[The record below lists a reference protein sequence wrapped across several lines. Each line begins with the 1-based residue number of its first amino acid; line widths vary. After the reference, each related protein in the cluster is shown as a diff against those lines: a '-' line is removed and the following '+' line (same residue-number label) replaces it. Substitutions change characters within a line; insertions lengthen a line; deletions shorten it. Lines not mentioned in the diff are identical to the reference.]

1 MTQKKIVPWLM
12 AASILLSATSM
23 VAFNM
28 PAANALTS
36 VEELTDVDSSHWAY
50 QALADLVEKYD
61 VIEGYPD
68 YTFKGNKAPTRWEL
82 AAALNALMKSVG
94 RDLARLGAEKA
105 DKSDLMKLAR
115 LQEEFKRELEV
126 LNSRVDALED
136 RASAIEAKNSEQ
148 DTRLDLLEKTQLHG
162 DFSFGMLWDAGGA
175 GLGGT
180 AAANGIQ
187 DSLSAL
193 GRLRLGLKVPV
204 VESYDNSRVGEG
216 DVVARLVGA
225 FGRWSPQRNGSN
237 AQAGTAGPIS
247 GYSAIAGGAS
257 AANEGPG
264 TSSFLLGPG
273 IGAANGINT
282 RQNIYVESAYY
293 QQAFKPGI
301 PIITDLTPGFDLFPD
316 NDRFRSTADL
326 YVGIV
331 PWRNLFA
338 RSPYKGDELNQFQ
351 NTALVGNAG
360 ILVNNINPTI
370 AHSWHQGLGEHF
382 SLDTTGAIGSGIASD
397 VMGGLWATEEMALNY
412 DTGFLFD
419 SFTKPGTL
427 YAGAYHFFNEGTT
440 NLNQFVTA
448 GTGLGPLNREG
459 ETLLRGANGNQNING
474 FYVGWNQE
482 WWRGIGTSVDWS
494 LNEAGQGNDN
504 NAILNSLR
512 NGTGAQANFF
522 ASRTMI
528 GIQNALSTTLSVP
541 LTAFDQDLT
550 KRSKDAIG
558 VGYALINP
566 TEIGE
571 ANGVAAPGRLTI
583 GRGNEHVLE
592 AFYRFAV
599 NDNMTIIPSAQ
610 VIINRGGITQNNG
623 TFVLGLRTNYVF

>member
-1 MTQKKIVPWLM
+1 MTQKKVTSWLL
-12 AASILLSATSM
+12 AASVVLSATAF
-23 VAFNM
+23 VGFNM
-28 PAANALTS
+28 PQANALTS

-68 YTFKGNKAPTRWEL
+68 YTFRGDRKATRWEM
-82 AAALNALMKSVG
+82 AAALNALIKSVG

-136 RASAIEAKNSEQ
+136 RASAIEAKNAEQ

-162 DFSFGMLWDAGGA
+162 DFSFGLLYDTAGSGF
-175 GLGGT
+175 GGT
-180 AAANGIQ
+180 APANGIQ
-187 DSLSAL
+187 DSLSTL

-216 DVVARLVGA
+216 DIIARLVGA
-225 FGRWSPQRNGSN
+225 FGRWTPNLNGSN
-237 AQAGTAGPIS
+237 SANGNPIS

-257 AANEGPG
+257 RFNGGFG
-264 TSSFLLGPG
+264 TTSLGL
-273 IGAANGINT
+273 GAGSLQSAGSGFDT

-293 QQAFKPGI
+293 KQSFKPGI

-316 NDRFRSTADL
+316 NDRYRSTSDL

-331 PWRNLFA
+331 PWRNLFN

-351 NTALVGNAG
+351 NTALVNNAG
-360 ILVNNINPTI
+360 ILTNNITPTI

-382 SLDTTGAIGSGIASD
+382 STDLTAGVGSVLAND
-397 VMGGLWATEEMALNY
+397 VMGGLWLTEELALNY

-427 YAGAYHFFNEGTT
+427 YAGAYHIFNEGVT
-440 NLNQFVTA
+440 NPSQFNTVI
-448 GTGLGPLNREG
+448 GPLDRSG
-459 ETLLRGANGNQNING
+459 TTAFQGAAGNQNVNG
-474 FYVGWNQE
+474 FYFGMNQE
-482 WWRGIGTSVDWS
+482 WWRGIGTSFDMS
-494 LNEAGQGNDN
+494 FNESDGNDQFN
-504 NAILNSLR
+504 NALYNSLR
-512 NGTGAQANFF
+512 NGTGAYANY
-522 ASRTMI
+522 ATTGRI
-528 GIQNALSTTLSVP
+528 VGVQNAWSATLTLP
-541 LTAFDQDLT
+541 LTVFDQDLT
-550 KRSKDAIG
+550 KRSKDLIG
-558 VGYALINP
+558 VGYSMINP
-566 TEIGE
+566 QEIQGE
-571 ANGVAAPGRLTI
+571 VARSGLNRSS
-583 GRGNEHVLE
+583 EHVIE

-599 NDNMTIIPSAQ
+599 NDNMTIIPSFQA
-610 VIINRGGITQNNG
+610 ILNRQGIGQNNG
-623 TFVLGLRTNYVF
+623 DFVIGLRTNYVF